1 MARDARRRA
10 AKRRHHHPARRHRA
24 RHHAKKHPRIVHA
37 LMARDFSPALTSATA
52 ALGQSVTAL
61 AGASSQ
67 PGIPVSGGGLT
78 RGSARLVNSSQV
90 NALAG
95 RVRAYSGSSGSVTHP
110 AATTQTHPKSTGKS
124 GHGAPAHASG
134 GGFSLPFIPAP
145 SQIEH
150 LVTVVPESLWI
161 AFGSALLL
169 AAAGGTAALGYRRRA
184 RRHAGEYAAVAAAAL
199 TDPLT
204 GVLNRRGFSEAVDR
218 ELARARRYGTPFA
231 LAYVDIRGLKAVNDT
246 EGHLAG
252 DEVIK
257 QVAGLLGESVR
268 TEDSVG
274 RLGGDELA
282 LLLTGPSAHGREAVV
297 DRVQA
302 RVPGRRAAMQIE
314 TPWDVTVGT
323 ASYPADGKTFDE
335 LVSTADRRLYE
346 QRGIQI
352 R

>member
-1 MARDARRRA
+1 
-10 AKRRHHHPARRHRA
+10 
-24 RHHAKKHPRIVHA
+24 
-37 LMARDFSPALTSATA
+37 
-52 ALGQSVTAL
+52 
-61 AGASSQ
+61 
-67 PGIPVSGGGLT
+67 
-78 RGSARLVNSSQV
+78 
-90 NALAG
+90 
-95 RVRAYSGSSGSVTHP
+95 
-110 AATTQTHPKSTGKS
+110 
-124 GHGAPAHASG
+124 
-134 GGFSLPFIPAP
+134 
-145 SQIEH
+145 
-150 LVTVVPESLWI
+150 
-161 AFGSALLL
+161 
-169 AAAGGTAALGYRRRA
+169 
-184 RRHAGEYAAVAAAAL
+184 
-199 TDPLT
+199 
-204 GVLNRRGFSEAVDR
+204 VLNRRGFAEAVDR

-231 LAYVDIRGLKAVNDT
+231 LAYADIRGLKAVNDS

-252 DEVIK
+252 DEVI
-257 QVAGLLGESVR
+257 QRVSRLLGESVR
-268 TEDSVG
+268 TEDAVG